1 MKIQQL
7 LEQNNIKASQDQSK
21 LMSKS
26 NSFQIDNNLKIIKGE
41 ILQDNSELELL
52 TRKISQ
58 NNKKIS
64 LNLLYKATVDSDT
77 AVSFHKNE
85 MGIFKKI

>member
-58 NNKKIS
+58 NNKKIT

-77 AVSFHKNE
+77 VASFHKNE